1 MILICYDGS
10 DDAKAAVKQAGAL
23 FTDRPTTVLNIWE
36 PFTDLLARSPGALDM
51 IAGVSNS
58 EDLDNVGHR
67 DAERI
72 AQEGADLA
80 RDVGLD
86 ASPRTAI
93 RAVSVAGTIV
103 AEGERTQA
111 SVIVMGSRGLGGLGS
126 FFLGSVSHAV
136 LQQADRPVM
145 VVPSQAVAERRSEKL
160 GTATKTDG

>member
-1 MILICYDGS
+1 
-10 DDAKAAVKQAGAL
+10 
-23 FTDRPTTVLNIWE
+23 
-36 PFTDLLARSPGALDM
+36 M

-80 RDVGLD
+80 RDAGLD

-160 GTATKTDG
+160 GTATGG

>member
-23 FTDRPTTVLNIWE
+23 FDGRPTTALNVWE
-36 PFTDLLARSPGALDM
+36 PFSSLILRTPATFDLIS
-51 IAGVSNS
+51 GVSDTV
-58 EDLDNVGHR
+58 DLDNAGR
-67 DAERI
+67 KDAERI

-80 RDVGLD
+80 REAGLD
-86 ASPRTAI
+86 SSPATAI
-93 RAVSVAGTIV
+93 RSLSVAETIV
-103 AEGERTQA
+103 AEGDRTDA

-136 LQQADRPVM
+136 LQRADRPVM